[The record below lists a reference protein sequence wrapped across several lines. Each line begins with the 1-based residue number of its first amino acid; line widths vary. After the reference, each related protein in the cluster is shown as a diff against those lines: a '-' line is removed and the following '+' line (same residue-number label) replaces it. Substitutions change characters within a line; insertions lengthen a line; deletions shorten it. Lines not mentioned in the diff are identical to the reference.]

1 MQTYNADPCNQ
12 DIALDNQGMALTDR
26 QKKHLRRLGHALHPV
41 VLVGQRG
48 LTGGVVSE
56 FGRALHDHE
65 LVKVRA
71 RIGDR
76 ENRDSV
82 LGSLAAAT
90 DSELVHQIGNVGL
103 FYKKNNKL
111 NKILLPDS

>member
-1 MQTYNADPCNQ
+1 MRSYTQHV
-12 DIALDNQGMALTDR
+12 ALTDR
-26 QKKHLRRLGHALHPV
+26 QKKHLRRLGHALHPL

-48 LTGGVVSE
+48 LTAGVISE
-56 FGRALHDHE
+56 LRQTLHDHE

-71 RIGDR
+71 RVGDR
-76 ENRDSV
+76 ENRNLVLARLAVDS
-82 LGSLAAAT
+82 GA
-90 DSELVHQIGNVGL
+90 EIVHQIGNVGL

>member
-1 MQTYNADPCNQ
+1 
-12 DIALDNQGMALTDR
+12 MALTDR
-26 QKKHLRRLGHALHPV
+26 QKKHLRRLGHALHPL

-48 LTGGVVSE
+48 LTEGVIGELS
-56 FGRALHDHE
+56 RALHDHE

-71 RIGDR
+71 RVGNR

-82 LGSLAAAT
+82 LARLAADTA
-90 DSELVHQIGNVGL
+90 SELVIQIGNVGL
-103 FYKKNNKL
+103 FYKRNNKL

>member
-1 MQTYNADPCNQ
+1 MRTYNQ
-12 DIALDNQGMALTDR
+12 WMALTDR

-48 LTGGVVSE
+48 LTANVTIE
-56 FGRALHDHE
+56 LGRALQDHE

-71 RIGDR
+71 RVGAR
-76 ENRDSV
+76 EIRDSV
-82 LGSLAAAT
+82 LATLAADT
-90 DSELVHQIGNVGL
+90 GSELVSQIGNVGL